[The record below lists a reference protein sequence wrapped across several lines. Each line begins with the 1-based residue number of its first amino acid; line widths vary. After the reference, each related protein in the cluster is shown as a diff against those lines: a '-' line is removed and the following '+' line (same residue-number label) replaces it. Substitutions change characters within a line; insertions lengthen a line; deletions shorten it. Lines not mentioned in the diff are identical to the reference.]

1 MAEKFQL
8 IVIFVEDEPDA
19 PLVRLDHTIGT
30 LFVNLD
36 KFYDIPER
44 QRQFV
49 IGHEVE
55 HHLMM
60 SNIRALTEAQ
70 KVLAS
75 LMLTRIG
82 RNIEAACK
90 EQGVTFKRIPNV
102 YRNEDTGLYG
112 FVGCESDMYETE
124 ADALDAATDSVKG
137 DNGND

>member
-49 IGHEVE
+49 IGNEVE

-60 SNIRALTEAQ
+60 SNVRALTEAQ

-137 DNGND
+137 E